1 MDAPDPAQCPLFD
14 KADVHPTAFKREN
27 NSGVGLGRGEGFDLR
42 ALERPFQQLKSETL
56 LQRESTL
63 LKKLNEEM
71 LVNFSR
77 LFFLS
82 NSLSFSVLQ
91 GRT

>member
-1 MDAPDPAQCPLFD
+1 M
-14 KADVHPTAFKREN
+14 HPTAFKREN
-27 NSGVGLGRGEGFDLR
+27 NSGVGLGEGFDLR

-77 LFFLS
+77 LFFLT
-82 NSLSFSVLQ
+82 LFLSVLQ